1 MTNSTDKAAASAA
14 IRVAPRRGRVK
25 AGVVLDRDGVTVV
38 QSREGIDAIGGMFM
52 VGILF
57 SVGLA
62 FCGNKILK

>member
-38 QSREGIDAIGGMFM
+38 QSREGIDAIESYGTCVARYFGC
-52 VGILF
+52 
-57 SVGLA
+57 
-62 FCGNKILK
+62 CGYSEVL